1 MSPPRDRPHC
11 AQSIRSPPAGF
22 SSREPPLIR
31 YAALVIRIPI
41 GAASAFSRK
50 STHKQWT
57 IWG

>member
-1 MSPPRDRPHC
+1 M
-11 AQSIRSPPAGF
+11 
-22 SSREPPLIR
+22 IR